1 MLSDAMAGHAKRK
14 RERAA
19 AAAEAE
25 ATAAAGA
32 GSASGTAPKV
42 VPIGW
47 EELLARAEAS
57 LDEAGME
64 KVVKRK
70 AVAEKIRR
78 RMAERGQKEFV
89 DVEAMKRAL
98 CAYWADATGGGP
110 MRGWRRVFAE
120 SGAKTGDFLGGA
132 TDRFPDLNT
141 AFRYIQGLIGNMARE
156 DAAETVAIA
165 QAGQRRLLTEDGCE
179 LNQRAVE
186 LSLKAT
192 MRDVYG
198 DGDGGGTSD
207 AKKGISYNFPNM
219 TVNWI
224 VAPGELVRRDGGR
237 LEADAGVKVGIGAGA
252 GAGARPEV
260 EVIDV

>member
-1 MLSDAMAGHAKRK
+1 MLSVAMAGHAKRK
-14 RERAA
+14 RERAEA
-19 AAAEAE
+19 AAK
-25 ATAAAGA
+25 AAAGA

-42 VPIGW
+42 APIGW
-47 EELLARAEAS
+47 DELLARAEAS

-64 KVVKRK
+64 KVAKRK

-198 DGDGGGTSD
+198 DGEGGGASD
-207 AKKGISYNFPNM
+207 AKKSVTYSFPNM
-219 TVNWI
+219 KATWI
-224 VAPGELVRRDGGR
+224 IAQPGVAERIAAKPEP
-237 LEADAGVKVGIGAGA
+237 EA
-252 GAGARPEV
+252 
-260 EVIDV
+260 IDV